1 MKIIARTIVEIRE
14 GTIRTER
21 RDVLVREGQPP
32 RVKLY
37 ADTHKGIVACYMQT
51 DRAPAAGA
59 KVMLENVSWEA
70 EDGTT
75 GDGWQ
80 IG

>member
-14 GTIRTER
+14 GTVRTER
-21 RDVLVREGQPP
+21 RDVLVKEGQPP
-32 RVKLY
+32 RTKLY
-37 ADTHKGIVACYMQT
+37 VDTPKGILACYMPT
-51 DRAPAAGA
+51 DKAPVAGT